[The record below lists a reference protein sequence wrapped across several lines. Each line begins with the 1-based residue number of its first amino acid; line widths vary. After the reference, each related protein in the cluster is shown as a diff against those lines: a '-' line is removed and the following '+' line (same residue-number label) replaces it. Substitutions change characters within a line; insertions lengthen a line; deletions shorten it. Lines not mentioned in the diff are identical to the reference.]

1 MKKGRTPERGVRA
14 PLKSRVYT
22 AEELDLIEQ
31 HLTETQDPLL
41 YPFILS
47 ARYGLRAGEACA
59 VRWYDLDLGA
69 GILHVRGSMRIVP
82 GGMRY
87 GKPKTAA
94 ACADVSLHPEDVQLL
109 WSLRKE
115 REQAGTMQM
124 AATDVPDTPVDAAA
138 LDAEEFVCLDSTG
151 NIFSPRVLTERF
163 RGAAGGLGL
172 REGAWHDLRA
182 SFGAQLTA
190 PGADA
195 ATAAAALRL

>member
-1 MKKGRTPERGVRA
+1 MKKGRTPERGVHTS
-14 PLKSRVYT
+14 LKSRVYT
-22 AEELDLIEQ
+22 AEELNLIEQ
-31 HLTETQDPLL
+31 HLIETQDPLL

-59 VRWYDLDLGA
+59 VRWCDLDLGA
-69 GILHVRGSMRIVP
+69 GILRVRGSRRIVP
-82 GGMRY
+82 GGLRY
-87 GKPKTAA
+87 GKPNTAA
-94 ACADVSLHPEDVQLL
+94 ACADVPLHPEDVQLFQA
-109 WSLRKE
+109 LRKE
-115 REQAGTMQM
+115 REQAGTMQVG
-124 AATDVPDTPVDAAA
+124 AADVPDTPADAAA
-138 LDAEEFVCLDSTG
+138 LDADGFACLDAAG
-151 NIFSPRVLTERF
+151 NMFSPRVLTERF